1 MSTDFN
7 LSEYLKDLETI
18 VNQDSPSNFPQG
30 VAVVAD
36 FFEKK
41 YAAMGWSVKKHE
53 FDPAVGPCLEI
64 KNRESDTYDL
74 LLIGHMDTVFPQ
86 GTVAERPYSVKDD
99 RVYGPVVADMKSG
112 LLTMYFAL
120 KQLDQEG
127 ALDGKTVCV
136 AQNSDEEISSA
147 YSRAWIEA
155 LSKKSRLVFI
165 LEGARKEGI
174 LVNQRKGVGRF
185 AIDFKGVAAHS
196 GVDPENGRSAIGE
209 MGHWIVALHA
219 LTDFDIGTTVN
230 VGVVSG
236 GSVPN
241 MVADQAQARVDMRF
255 KEMSEAQRIEQ
266 AVYRLA
272 ENPKIEGVRAE
283 VTVGVT
289 RPPMNPTE
297 MTLEICSRIDAIG
310 GEVGMRVK
318 WVGTGGGSDGNFSAA
333 LGVPTIDGLGPAG
346 GRYHSAEEFMEINTV
361 EPHHRLL
368 KEMIRRL

>member
-18 VNQDSPSNFPQG
+18 VNQDSPSDFPQG
-30 VAVVAD
+30 VAAVAD
-36 FFEKK
+36 FFERK
-41 YAAMGWSVKKHE
+41 YAAMGWSAKKHE

-64 KNRESDTYDL
+64 KNRESNTYDL

-86 GTVAERPYSVKDD
+86 GTAAERPYCVKGD
-99 RVYGPVVADMKSG
+99 RVYGPGVADMKSG
-112 LLTMYFAL
+112 LLTMYYAL

-127 ALDGKTVCV
+127 ALDEKTVCV
-136 AQNSDEEISSA
+136 AQNSDEEISSV

-155 LSKKSRLVFI
+155 LSKKSRLVLI

-185 AIDFKGVAAHS
+185 TIDFKGVAAHS

-255 KEMSEAQRIEQ
+255 KEMSEAERIEK
-266 AVYRLA
+266 AVYSLA

-283 VTVGVT
+283 VTGGVT
-289 RPPMNPTE
+289 RPPMNPSGK
-297 MTLEICSRIDAIG
+297 TLEICSRIDAIG
-310 GEVGMRVK
+310 DEVGMRVK

-333 LGVPTIDGLGPAG
+333 LGIPTIDGVGPAG
-346 GRYHSAEEFMEINTV
+346 GRYHSAEEFLEINTI
-361 EPHHRLL
+361 EPHHRLV
-368 KEMIRRL
+368 KEMIRIL